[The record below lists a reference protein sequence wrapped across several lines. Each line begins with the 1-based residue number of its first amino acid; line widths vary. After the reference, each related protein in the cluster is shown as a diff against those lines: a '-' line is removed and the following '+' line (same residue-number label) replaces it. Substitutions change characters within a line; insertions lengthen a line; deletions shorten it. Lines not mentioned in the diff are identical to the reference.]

1 MLIGSNLAA
10 SLGAAAA
17 LALTVRRWPRLRLD
31 RREAKDLLSFGV
43 ISSLEATL
51 WLSSS
56 RLFLIVFGYAHG
68 MNALG
73 MLQFAL
79 RLTDELSR
87 LLQSAVSR
95 FGLAYFSAVVRANGD
110 VRNAFLQG
118 TRLLLAVGVPAFA
131 GFAFVAPVAIPQLFG
146 VHWAAAAAYVQILS
160 VGWLFTFPRILVN
173 PMLRALGRPGVVAA
187 YAGVNAAYLLV
198 ASAVTATMTPV
209 LGTVA
214 WIMRDGIGLPW
225 AASVVQN
232 VTGVPIFRQVALI
245 APPYLA
251 TGIMLAVLQLLV
263 LVGGRQDG
271 MGQVIQSLVVGCIL
285 YPVVLRVAAP
295 SLFADLMRGVARV
308 VRLQG

>member
-1 MLIGSNLAA
+1 M
-10 SLGAAAA
+10 
-17 LALTVRRWPRLRLD
+17 
-31 RREAKDLLSFGV
+31 
-43 ISSLEATL
+43 
-51 WLSSS
+51 
-56 RLFLIVFGYAHG
+56 
-68 MNALG
+68 
-73 MLQFAL
+73 
-79 RLTDELSR
+79 
-87 LLQSAVSR
+87 
-95 FGLAYFSAVVRANGD
+95 AYFSAVVRANGD